1 MKCIN
6 CGRESDMSVCAILST
21 KGRKPR
27 IQRSSKAVSLCG
39 ACIRNLKIE
48 HVTQAHSTVLL
59 TLRETYTA
67 LAKEL

>member
-6 CGRESDMSVCAILST
+6 CGHESDMSVCAILST

-27 IQRSSKAVSLCG
+27 IQKSSKAVSLCG
-39 ACIRNLKIE
+39 ACIHNLEISG
-48 HVTQAHSTVLL
+48 VTQVYATVLL

-67 LAKEL
+67 LTREF